1 MTSVERWECYRCQ
14 MSFQVREAS
23 RKETERLRCPDCG
36 LAFWSA
42 HDGKSHACIVGISP
56 REVVA

>member
-1 MTSVERWECYRCQ
+1 MTERWECSRCQ
-14 MSFQVREAS
+14 MGFQVREAG
-23 RKETERLRCPDCG
+23 RKDAERLRCPDCG

-42 HDGKSHACIVGISP
+42 FDGKSKHCIVGVSP